1 MADKHSETSLGLAIA
16 GIRKRRRI
24 TQRELADRLHIH
36 HSMVTRWEKGQTI
49 PRDETLERI
58 AAALEVTV
66 EELVQAERKQP
77 LRLPNPLDDP
87 ELNQLLSQLNALEGR
102 DLDALK
108 VFLDAMLTKASIR
121 RMVNASS
128 VAQAS

>member
-16 GIRKRRRI
+16 GIRKRRRM

-66 EELVQAERKQP
+66 DELVEAERKQP

>member
-16 GIRKRRRI
+16 GIRKRRRM

-36 HSMVTRWEKGQTI
+36 HSMVTRWEKGQTT

-66 EELVQAERKQP
+66 EELVEAERKQP